1 MIFAKDE
8 TFIIDQKPQ
17 LIYGG
22 ELHYFRTPKDKWLKL
37 IKKIKAAGCNLVST
51 YIPWCWHEYE
61 EGTFDFE
68 GTTRN
73 ERDLVSFLSLLKQE
87 NMYCVVRPGP
97 YVMAEIKFEGIP
109 TWIIKN
115 YPQVI
120 AKEENGDYH
129 PSKVISYM
137 HPQFLIKVKCWY
149 KSVCSVLSK
158 FQIGQGG
165 TIIMFQLDNEVG
177 MLQWVTNQGD
187 YNSATMEYLEKFL
200 IEEYGCIENFN
211 STYMLNCLEISE
223 GIKQIIDNKNAQSAL
238 RWAKDFGNFSRKYF
252 ADYIE
257 KLRDYSKEFGIEVP
271 YIVNVHGFT
280 TVSNTGRGNEY
291 AIGLSQLYKA
301 VKIKDIILAGD
312 YYIRNITYDNFHDI
326 IIDNA
331 FTKAIQNPD
340 QPLFSAEFQSG
351 GLMDRPRLQPSDIEL
366 STRVTVASGMNAINY
381 YMFVSGEN
389 YEDMGLFGR
398 RHEWQAP
405 LNAEGEERPHYAKI
419 KYMGEVL
426 NTFKTE
432 LLKTKKAVDTYI
444 GFYPDYYMT
453 EYKND
458 LTAKVIDEIS
468 QFRESYQFD
477 GIVRSLTL
485 ANISYEAIDL
495 MDVTEINPDL
505 VPSLWMFSTN
515 WMDEKIQ
522 IKLLNYVE
530 NGGKLV
536 LYPTIPRFNM
546 VGEECTILLNA
557 METTIKETKSG
568 WTLMNIEGMDTVF
581 SNYRVILEEFKGE
594 PIAWYEEDGI
604 KEYAGFTKQI
614 GLGKLVFLGV
624 GMEHEYDYKL
634 DLIKKLALEVDVKT
648 AVSCSDNWTNVLVR
662 ENVDTALM
670 FINNFDEYNK
680 VVTIDYHKNQCLKG
694 KELLIPARGGL
705 LLPICCRINEDLEI
719 KYSTCEIVRA
729 EEKDLNLTLCVSV
742 HKEVCSEILFS
753 SKQYKPIMSE
763 GIIISRLPG
772 DLYLI
777 KVNGLTGTV
786 EIYLEK
792 YC

>member
-1 MIFAKDE
+1 MISTKDQM
-8 TFIIDQKPQ
+8 FVIDKKPQ
-17 LIYGG
+17 FIYGG
-22 ELHYFRTPKDKWLKL
+22 ELHYFRTPKDKWLEL
-37 IKKIKAAGCNLVST
+37 IRKIKAAGCNLVST
-51 YIPWCWHEYE
+51 YIPWCWHEDE
-61 EGTFDFE
+61 EGTFDFQ
-68 GTTRN
+68 GNTRN

-87 NMYCVVRPGP
+87 NMYCIVRPGP

-109 TWIIKN
+109 TWLIKN

-120 AKEENGDYH
+120 AKKENGEEH
-129 PSKVISYM
+129 ESKVISYM
-137 HPQFLIKVKCWY
+137 HPLFLTKVKSWY
-149 KSVCSVLSK
+149 KSVCSVISQY
-158 FQIGQGG
+158 QIGQGG

-187 YNSATMEYLEKFL
+187 YNSATMEYFQRFL
-200 IEEYGCIENFN
+200 LEEYGSIENFN
-211 STYMLNCLEISE
+211 RAYKLNCLDIIE
-223 GIKQIIDNKNAQSAL
+223 GTKHIIDNKNAHSAL
-238 RWAKDFGNFSRKYF
+238 RSARDFGNFSRKYF

-257 KLRDYSKEFGIEVP
+257 TLRDYSIEFGIKVP

-291 AIGLSQLYKA
+291 PIGLSQLYKA

-331 FTKAIQNPD
+331 FTKAIQNPN

-389 YEDMGLFGR
+389 YEDIGLFGR

-426 NTFKTE
+426 NTFKAD
-432 LLKTKKAVDTYI
+432 LLKTKKSIDTYI

-453 EYKND
+453 EYKNEF
-458 LTAKVIDEIS
+458 TAKVVDEIS
-468 QFRESYQFD
+468 GFRESYQFD

-485 ANISYEAIDL
+485 ANISYEALDI
-495 MDVTEINPDL
+495 MDTKEINPDL
-505 VPSLWMFSTN
+505 VPSLWMFSTK
-515 WMDEKIQ
+515 WMDEEIQ
-522 IKLLNYVE
+522 TKLLKYVE
-530 NGGKLV
+530 MGGKLV
-536 LYPTIPRFNM
+536 LYPTIPSCNL
-546 VGEECTILLNA
+546 VGEECTILLDA

-568 WTLMNIEGMDTVF
+568 WTRMNIEGMDTIF
-581 SNYRVILEEFKGE
+581 SNYRVILEKFKGD

-604 KEYAGFTKQI
+604 KEYAGFTKEI
-614 GLGKLVFLGV
+614 GRGKLVFLGV

-634 DLIKKLALEVDVKT
+634 ELIKKLALEVDVKPG
-648 AVSCSDNWTNVLVR
+648 VSCSDNWTNVLVR
-662 ENVDTALM
+662 ENGDTALM

-680 VVTIDYHKNQCLKG
+680 IVTIDYQKNQWLKG
-694 KELLIPARGGL
+694 
-705 LLPICCRINEDLEI
+705 
-719 KYSTCEIVRA
+719 
-729 EEKDLNLTLCVSV
+729 
-742 HKEVCSEILFS
+742 
-753 SKQYKPIMSE
+753 
-763 GIIISRLPG
+763 
-772 DLYLI
+772 
-777 KVNGLTGTV
+777 
-786 EIYLEK
+786 
-792 YC
+792 